1 MILIFSP
8 LSFNMVLVY
17 PLCIIHILYSKS
29 DSEVKKIGPP
39 VYPKPIRK
47 TPTTAEEREAWAREV
62 ITSKIKLPTERISLF
77 TKPKPYE
84 RPSFETEILKNFE
97 SEKKAYQS
105 GVLIPRADERQLT
118 ADGAFGPKDYE
129 QHKVELNISKPSEKQ
144 KFEMN
149 ISESIK
155 NIESVVSGSRSFETH
170 MYKTQM
176 SKDTTTGQLAE
187 RSFEV
192 HISKPWTNV
201 TEKQSIDTQVFR
213 PVPFKI
219 DTLGKETRANK
230 TKQFTTEAKP
240 QGSVPIKF
248 AKPTPF
254 GKQTIDVDIK
264 GREPKQV
271 FTEYKTDTLQ
281 EVLLPKPKPYE
292 KQTIEVEIKGREPKP
307 VFTEYKTETLREV
320 LLPKPKPYEK
330 QIYTVEFPDSE
341 PETKSDGSSESKY
354 FKQKRQLYEIKEHVV
369 QPRES
374 RETTTVGVK
383 FAEVPETIEKE
394 DAPTPIIDRARPR
407 SYDETDRSTRSKMPK
422 RSVSFDESVKT
433 DDSASEAEARR
444 MKKKPSDVTVT
455 RIDWT
460 TSDESTD
467 EIFTKVVKI
476 KRKQSPTPEKLII
489 HGDYF
494 PEKVKKHKR
503 VRARKIIRRRTRE
516 EYQPI
521 PYVSGPATTWVPER
535 TDVLEAVKTWAR
547 YWLIGCF

>member
-1 MILIFSP
+1 M
-8 LSFNMVLVY
+8 
-17 PLCIIHILYSKS
+17 
-29 DSEVKKIGPP
+29 
-39 VYPKPIRK
+39 
-47 TPTTAEEREAWAREV
+47 
-62 ITSKIKLPTERISLF
+62 F

-84 RPSFETEILKNFE
+84 RPSFETEIFKNLE
-97 SEKKAYQS
+97 SEQKAYQS
-105 GVLIPRADERQLT
+105 GVLLSKADERQLT
-118 ADGAFGPKDYE
+118 ADGAFRPKDYGK
-129 QHKVELNISKPSEKQ
+129 HKVELNISKPAEKQ

-155 NIESVVSGSRSFETH
+155 NIETVVSESRSFETH

-176 SKDTTTGQLAE
+176 SKDTTAGQFPE
-187 RSFEV
+187 QSFEV

-219 DTLGKETRANK
+219 ETRAEK

-240 QGSVPIKF
+240 QVSAPMKF

-254 GKQTIDVDIK
+254 EKQTIDVQIK

-271 FTEYKTDTLQ
+271 FTEFKTETLR

-292 KQTIEVEIKGREPKP
+292 KQTIEVEIQGREPKQ

-330 QIYTVEFPDSE
+330 QVYTVEFPDSE
-341 PETKSDGSSESKY
+341 PETKSDGSSESKF
-354 FKQKRQLYEIKEHVV
+354 FKQKRQLYEIKEHVA
-369 QPRES
+369 QPRGS

-394 DAPTPIIDRARPR
+394 DATPIIDRG

-422 RSVSFDESVKT
+422 RSVSFDESLKT

-455 RIDWT
+455 GIDWT

-494 PEKVKKHKR
+494 PEKVRKHKR

-516 EYQPI
+516 DYQPI

-547 YWLIGCF
+547 YWLIGCFRDHVIDHVTWIVKMAVDKEFACHLLLKEIMESLTLICTLL

>member
-1 MILIFSP
+1 MFLFKYS
-8 LSFNMVLVY
+8 
-17 PLCIIHILYSKS
+17 LCIIHILYSKS

-84 RPSFETEILKNFE
+84 RPSFETEIFKNLE
-97 SEKKAYQS
+97 SEKKAYRS
-105 GVLIPRADERQLT
+105 GVLISKADEKQLT
-118 ADGAFGPKDYE
+118 ADGAFRPK
-129 QHKVELNISKPSEKQ
+129 HMVELDISKPAEKQ

-155 NIESVVSGSRSFETH
+155 NIETVVSGSRSFETH

-176 SKDTTTGQLAE
+176 SKDTTTRQFPEG
-187 RSFEV
+187 SFEV

-219 DTLGKETRANK
+219 DTFGKETKTDK

-240 QGSVPIKF
+240 QVSASMKF
-248 AKPTPF
+248 VKPTPF
-254 GKQTIDVDIK
+254 EKQTIDVEIK
-264 GREPKQV
+264 GRKPKQV
-271 FTEYKTDTLQ
+271 FTEYKTETLR
-281 EVLLPKPKPYE
+281 EVLLPKPRPFE

-307 VFTEYKTETLREV
+307 VFTEFKTETLREV

-341 PETKSDGSSESKY
+341 PETKSDGSSESKF
-354 FKQKRQLYEIKEHVV
+354 FKQKRQLYEIKEHVA
-369 QPRES
+369 QPRGS

-394 DAPTPIIDRARPR
+394 DAPTPIIDRGRPH
-407 SYDETDRSTRSKMPK
+407 SYDETDRSTRSKMQK

-433 DDSASEAEARR
+433 DDSTSEAEARR

-455 RIDWT
+455 GIDWT

-489 HGDYF
+489 HGDFF
-494 PEKVKKHKR
+494 PGKVRKHKR

-516 EYQPI
+516 DYQPI

-547 YWLIGCF
+547 YWLFQRSCD